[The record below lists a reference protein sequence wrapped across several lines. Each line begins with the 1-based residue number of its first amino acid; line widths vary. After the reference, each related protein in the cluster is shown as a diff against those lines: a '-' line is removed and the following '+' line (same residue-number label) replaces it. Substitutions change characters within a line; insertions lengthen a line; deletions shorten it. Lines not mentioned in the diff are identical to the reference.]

1 MPIRLEDLR
10 AAAKASQPII
20 GDRPCRYCNYNL
32 IGLKSDQ
39 NCPECGKPISGPKDI
54 ARYADQMVN
63 APMRWLKTFNLGC
76 TLLCW
81 SGIAMAILGLSLFV
95 TASAGF
101 AIAFAAVSLVWAAA
115 AWISVAPRL
124 KSKMMMIDPLR
135 EWHLAR
141 ICARVS
147 QWFWPIAGTLCA
159 SSIVTD
165 GTLST
170 ALALASIACAIIAL
184 VGWWPTGM
192 ILSNLAYWASD
203 TELADRLRNASW
215 ITAIGLLASV
225 AYLALVSAGYFGG
238 RLGGFLI
245 LVAWTGGIIVPVGYG
260 LVALWQLWRMSHW
273 VLLNHVTAAARDDRL
288 IAKAAKAVVQ
298 NAQQNS
304 RP

>member
-10 AAAKASQPII
+10 AAAKSSQPIV

-39 NCPECGKPISGPKDI
+39 NCPECGKPISGPKDLP
-54 ARYADQMVN
+54 RYADQMVN
-63 APMRWLKTFNLGC
+63 APLRWLKSFNLGC
-76 TLLCW
+76 TMLSW
-81 SGIAMAILGLSLFV
+81 SGIAMTILAFALFLLP
-95 TASAGF
+95 SAGV
-101 AIAFAAVSLVWAAA
+101 AIAFAAVSLFWAVGV
-115 AWISVAPRL
+115 WISVAPRP

-147 QWFWPIAGTLCA
+147 QWFWPIAGTACA
-159 SSIVTD
+159 SSFVTE
-165 GTLST
+165 GTLSS
-170 ALALASIACAIIAL
+170 ALAVASIACAIIGL
-184 VGWWPTGM
+184 VGWWPAGA

-215 ITAIGLLASV
+215 ITAFGFLASA
-225 AYLALVSAGYFGG
+225 AYLALISAGYFGG

-245 LVAWTGGIIVPVGYG
+245 LVAWTGGIIVPAGYG

-288 IAKAAKAVVQ
+288 IAKAAKAVVKDAAR
-298 NAQQNS
+298 NPI
-304 RP
+304 R